1 MTYQIQM
8 LFFNCY
14 YVFAQ
19 DDTEVTVVWASLTT
33 CDADSVLLKHDTKG
47 ILSGKHNLIKEAMS
61 AMQPD
66 ATPPIPTESVGVIG
80 AHFSF
85 YIVLTCL
92 SVHVFVSQY
101 A

>member
-1 MTYQIQM
+1 MG
-8 LFFNCY
+8 Y
-14 YVFAQ
+14 YCFTQ

-33 CDADSVLLKHDTKG
+33 SDADSDLSKHNTKG

-66 ATPPIPTESVGVIG
+66 GTPPIPTESAGVIG
-80 AHFSF
+80 AHFSS
-85 YIVLTCL
+85 YIALACL
-92 SVHVFVSQY
+92 SVHAFVPQY